1 VRALYAELGLAE
13 RVRVVP
19 FIDDM
24 PAALAAAEL
33 VVGRAGAGALSEM
46 CAVGRPGLL
55 VPYPFAADD
64 HQRVNAEA
72 LVAAGAALCVA
83 NADATPERLAAEMAG
98 LSRDRARL
106 ARMAAAARDAGRPTA
121 ARDIALDLLNLAG
134 LSLRETSGSVAPNAA
149 VLKNQ
154 PPLKLEEAT

>member
-1 VRALYAELGLAE
+1 GSALEVVHQSGPNHAEAVRSLYAELGLAE

-24 PAALAAAEL
+24 PAALTSSEL

-72 LVAAGAALCVA
+72 LVQAGAAICVL
-83 NADATPERLAAEMAG
+83 NAEATPERLA
-98 LSRDRARL
+98 
-106 ARMAAAARDAGRPTA
+106 
-121 ARDIALDLLNLAG
+121 
-134 LSLRETSGSVAPNAA
+134 
-149 VLKNQ
+149 
-154 PPLKLEEAT
+154 